1 MGGTSG
7 GIALT
12 TFVFTKAE
20 LEWEKERGRGVC
32 FPAPHCFAA
41 DDFLGNNP
49 DPEEIFGFTR
59 YRDFR

>member
-1 MGGTSG
+1 MMAVSEVPDSSR
-7 GIALT
+7 L
-12 TFVFTKAE
+12 

>member
-1 MGGTSG
+1 MMEVSEVPDSSW
-7 GIALT
+7 LL
-12 TFVFTKAE
+12 E
-20 LEWEKERGRGVC
+20 LEKERGRGVC